1 MTPSGVI
8 ITPVYN
14 ISLHGQISTIYLN
27 ANAITNEY
35 TYFYYTGKKK
45 YLFCRQSEEFFCL

>member
-27 ANAITNEY
+27 ANAITN
-35 TYFYYTGKKK
+35 
-45 YLFCRQSEEFFCL
+45 